1 MAHGRVCKEDAASG
15 QEPDRNVVMSADWKQ
30 TRSVWDKCCK
40 LVVVL
45 IRGFSLESSGELEKI
60 PVLSLPSPFKTSES
74 ESILVSHDVYVIS
87 L

>member
-15 QEPDRNVVMSADWKQ
+15 QEPDRNVMMAADWKQ

-45 IRGFSLESSGELEKI
+45 ILGFSLESSGEL
-60 PVLSLPSPFKTSES
+60 
-74 ESILVSHDVYVIS
+74 
-87 L
+87 